1 MNGAFGTNNASGQNT
16 YIHAHIHAYIHYVT
30 LHYSAITHITIHYIR
45 LHYITCYT
53 YMRHT
58 YKDRYIHIRAY
69 MHTDIR
75 KDRQTDR
82 QTYTHMYTHTYSY
95 MHIRTYTY
103 IYIYT
108 CRCTSTMLSAAH
120 TLLHGTPYQRVALCH
135 IWLRYEPCCPLF
147 WEAGL
152 NHKHSMVLVHS
163 HAGTRLRNH
172 PLSGRTSSLP
182 TLPQ

>member
-82 QTYTHMYTHTYSY
+82 QTDKRTHICTHIHTVTCILELI
-95 MHIRTYTY
+95 HTY
-103 IYIYT
+103 IYI
-108 CRCTSTMLSAAH
+108 
-120 TLLHGTPYQRVALCH
+120 
-135 IWLRYEPCCPLF
+135 
-147 WEAGL
+147 
-152 NHKHSMVLVHS
+152 
-163 HAGTRLRNH
+163 HAGAHLLCYQLRTRFYMAH
-172 PLSGRTSSLP
+172 PTSGLHYATSDCAMNRAAPYSGKRA
-182 TLPQ
+182 